1 MFVVTNNVPNMA
13 YERRWLILAVILAAE
28 CMDLLDATIV
38 NVAAPAIRDE
48 LHTSST
54 ALQWIVGGYALA
66 VACGLIIG
74 GRLGDLFGRRR
85 MFVVGTVGFTAAS
98 LLCAVAPSSGALI
111 AFRLVQGAAAA
122 VMLPQGLGVVREVF
136 PLDELGKAFGVFG
149 PVIGSAAVV
158 GPILGGVLVDWDLA
172 NTGWRL
178 IFLINVPLGIA
189 ATVGAW
195 RLLPRTAPT
204 HQHARMD
211 ALGALLSAGAMVLI
225 VYPLIQGRELG
236 WPAWVYVMMASSVV
250 LFVAFVWQQRRQ
262 ARLARDPLVLPSI
275 FGHRGYAA
283 GLLVLLVFFAGMGGL
298 LLTASVFLQ
307 FGQGFSPT
315 HTGLVFI
322 PMSAGMAV
330 GAGLSGGF
338 LGPRFGRV
346 VIQAGAVVT
355 AGGWLFVLYA
365 VHHGPVGFLDMLP
378 GLAIAGLGMGLCVA
392 PLFDIILAS
401 VTDSE
406 TGSASGVLNAGQQ
419 LAAAVGVAVLGTIF
433 FAAISSVGF
442 AGAFERTLWVQI
454 GSLGVMLLL
463 TPLMPRLGRGLGE
476 AAVAAEPALVAASAE

>member
-1 MFVVTNNVPNMA
+1 VATA
-13 YERRWLILAVILAAE
+13 YDRRWFILAVILAAE

-38 NVAAPAIRDE
+38 NVAAPAIRSD
-48 LHTSST
+48 LGTSST

-85 MFVVGTVGFTAAS
+85 MFVVGTAGFTVAS

-111 AFRLVQGAAAA
+111 AFRLIQGAAAA
-122 VMLPQGLGVVREVF
+122 VMLPQGLGVIREVF
-136 PLDELGKAFGVFG
+136 PPGELGKAFGIFG
-149 PVIGSAAVV
+149 PVIGLAAVI

-178 IFLINVPLGIA
+178 IFLINVPLGVA
-189 ATVGAW
+189 AAIGAL
-195 RLLPRTAPT
+195 RLLPRTSPT
-204 HQHARMD
+204 HEHARLD
-211 ALGALLSAGAMVLI
+211 LLGAVLSASAMVLI

-236 WPAWVYVMMASSVV
+236 WPAWVFVLMGLSVA
-250 LFVAFVWQQRRQ
+250 LFAAFVWQQRRQ
-262 ARLARDPLVLPSI
+262 ARLSRDPLVLPSI
-275 FGHRGYAA
+275 FAHRGYAA

-315 HTGLVFI
+315 HTGAMFI

-330 GAGLSGGF
+330 GAGVSGGF
-338 LGPRFGRV
+338 LGPRYGRL
-346 VIQAGAVVT
+346 VIQAGAVVSVV
-355 AGGWLFVLYA
+355 GWLLVLYV
-365 VHHGPVGFLDMLP
+365 VHRGPVGFVDLLP
-378 GLAIAGLGMGLCVA
+378 GLLVAGLGMGLCVA

-401 VTDSE
+401 VTDAE

-419 LAAAVGVAVLGTIF
+419 LAGAVGVAVLGTIF
-433 FAAISSVGF
+433 FAAIGSVGF
-442 AGAFERTLWVQI
+442 AGAFERTLWVQV
-454 GSLGVMLLL
+454 GSLGAMLVL

-476 AAVAAEPALVAASAE
+476 AAVAAEPELAAAASE